1 MAGIEIKKNKK
12 LKQKQKQKQSQ
23 NVKQSVVVRIENP
36 KSKPRR
42 RKAVSKPRARES
54 VVEPAVGVRYMQSA
68 NYYPT
73 PMERPQPVG
82 LPVGLPVAQPI
93 AQKETLGGFYERGLN
108 EEFMKRLMYEPKE
121 RSERAF
127 MGAPIPQGRMF
138 GEGSEDQQ
146 QEDIDNQ
153 FGEPEPVVQGGAVES
168 PQRREYRPR
177 NNPILTKAQKIKL
190 LRQATGRT
198 KADLEKLDHTEIV
211 DLLNSYNI
219 SLLKEDHP
227 DL

>member
-42 RKAVSKPRARES
+42 RKAVSKPRARDS
-54 VVEPAVGVRYMQSA
+54 IVEPAVGVRYLPSA
-68 NYYPT
+68 NYNPSQ
-73 PMERPQPVG
+73 MERPQPV
-82 LPVGLPVAQPI
+82 VQPI
-93 AQKETLGGFYERGLN
+93 APKETVGGFYERGLN
-108 EEFMKRLMYEPKE
+108 EEFMRRLIKMNEPYIK
-121 RSERAF
+121 SEPAF
-127 MGAPIPQGRMF
+127 MGAPSPKGRMF
-138 GEGSEDQQ
+138 GEGSEEQQ

-153 FGEPEPVVQGGAVES
+153 FGEPEPIVQGGAVEI
-168 PQRREYRPR
+168 PPRREYRPR

-211 DLLNSYNI
+211 DLMDKYNI

>member
-12 LKQKQKQKQSQ
+12 LKQKQKQKQTQ

-42 RKAVSKPRARES
+42 RKAVSKPRARDS

-68 NYYPT
+68 NYYPNQL
-73 PMERPQPVG
+73 ERPQPV
-82 LPVGLPVAQPI
+82 VQPVAP
-93 AQKETLGGFYERGLN
+93 KETIGGFYERGQN
-108 EEFMKRLMYEPKE
+108 EEFMRRLLYESKE

-127 MGAPIPQGRMF
+127 MGAPSPKGQMF

-153 FGEPEPVVQGGAVES
+153 FGEPEPIVQGGAVEAS
-168 PQRREYRPR
+168 PSRREYRPR

-211 DLLNSYNI
+211 DLMDKYNI